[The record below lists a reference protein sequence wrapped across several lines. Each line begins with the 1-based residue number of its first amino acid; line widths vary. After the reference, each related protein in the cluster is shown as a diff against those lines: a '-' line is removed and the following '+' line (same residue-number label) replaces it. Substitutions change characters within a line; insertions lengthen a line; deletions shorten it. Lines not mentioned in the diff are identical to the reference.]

1 MKRIILMIAVLVSVS
16 ANAWAFRN
24 GCGMGPGIGMVTPF
38 HWASN
43 LELTESQKAEIQ
55 TRQQAF
61 AEEMSPLRDKLFSR
75 RMELRELWSQTTPDQ
90 ARISSKQQEIRDL
103 QSQIQEL
110 ATQYQLDCRELLTPE
125 QKEKLGTSVAYQGG
139 MRGGRGWGGHGW

>member
-1 MKRIILMIAVLVSVS
+1 MKKIILMSAILILAG
-16 ANAWAFRN
+16 ANAWPFRN
-24 GCGMGPGIGMVTPF
+24 GCGTEPRTSF
-38 HWASN
+38 HWTSN
-43 LELTESQKAEIQ
+43 LNLSEDQKAQIE
-55 TRQQAF
+55 TRQQVF

-75 RMELRELWSQTTPDQ
+75 RMELQELWSQPSPDQ

-103 QSQIQEL
+103 QSEIQER

-139 MRGGRGWGGHGW
+139 MRGGHGWGRHGW

>member
-1 MKRIILMIAVLVSVS
+1 
-16 ANAWAFRN
+16 
-24 GCGMGPGIGMVTPF
+24 MGAPF

-43 LELTESQKAEIQ
+43 LDLTEDQKAEIQ

-75 RMELRELWSQTTPDQ
+75 RMELRELWSQASPDQ
-90 ARISSKQQEIRDL
+90 ARISAKQQEIRDL
-103 QSQIQEL
+103 QSQIQEQ
-110 ATQYQLDCRELLTPE
+110 ATQFQLDCRELLTPE

-139 MRGGRGWGGHGW
+139 MRGGHSRGRHGW

>member
-1 MKRIILMIAVLVSVS
+1 MKRIILMSAVLVLVS
-16 ANAWAFRN
+16 ANGWAFRN
-24 GCGMGPGIGMVTPF
+24 GCGMGAPF

-43 LELTESQKAEIQ
+43 LDLTEDQKAEIQ

-75 RMELRELWSQTTPDQ
+75 RMELRELWSQASPDQ
-90 ARISSKQQEIRDL
+90 ARISAKQQEIRDL
-103 QSQIQEL
+103 QSQIQEQ
-110 ATQYQLDCRELLTPE
+110 ATQFQLDCRELLTPE

-139 MRGGRGWGGHGW
+139 MRGGHGRGRHGW

>member
-1 MKRIILMIAVLVSVS
+1 MKKIILMSAILILAG

-24 GCGMGPGIGMVTPF
+24 GCGTKPGASF
-38 HWASN
+38 HWTSN
-43 LELTESQKAEIQ
+43 LNLSEDQKAQIE
-55 TRQQAF
+55 TRQQVF

-75 RMELRELWSQTTPDQ
+75 RMELQELWSQPSPDQ

-103 QSQIQEL
+103 QSEIQER
-110 ATQYQLDCRELLTPE
+110 ATQYELDCRELLTPE

-139 MRGGRGWGGHGW
+139 MRGGHGWGRHGW